1 MQLKILRERGAEIHA
16 FAMESESYLKI
27 KLLLK
32 LNPGKTFGW
41 FFHLTKSH
49 VPLRDIL
56 CAILKGEN
64 PCLTKEVLLLSL
76 SEGVDSIDAEF
87 GNLDQRYNIR
97 CRVKCAGGEWIES
110 PLEYPPMIETTST
123 FVEFEL
129 M

>member
-64 PCLTKEVLLLSL
+64 PCLTKEVLL

-87 GNLDQRYNIR
+87 GNLDQRYNI
-97 CRVKCAGGEWIES
+97 CAHQTWMECQS
-110 PLEYPPMIETTST
+110 QPNLD
-123 FVEFEL
+123 
-129 M
+129 